1 MPWQTKDT
9 ISMRDEFVNLALS
22 GNFTISDLCSEFK
35 ISRKTGYKWIDRF
48 KREGI
53 NGLVNHSKRPL
64 VSINRISSNITDV
77 ILSTRDNFPAW
88 GARKL
93 RQYLVNKGYDQLPS
107 EMTFNRVLKK
117 HGRIDPSESEKRQAF
132 IRFEKENPNELW
144 QMDFKGHFKMG
155 SKRCHPL
162 TVLDDHSRF
171 SIILKACEG
180 ETYLAVRSALED
192 AFCEYGLPEAMT
204 MDNGSPWKG
213 SPPGTLSKLTVWLMR
228 LGIKVSHSSVRHP
241 QTQGKDERFHRSLK
255 EEVLKYHQF
264 RNIEETQ
271 NILDDWRRI
280 YNFERPHEGIGLL
293 CPIQRYKPSTRPYPK
308 KLPKVEYKADD
319 IVRKVQGCGC
329 INYHDTRYFVGEH
342 LKGEHVAIR
351 ATSDEGVYG
360 IYFVNTKIARM
371 TLKGRFLAKMKE
383 KNNEFQ

>member
-9 ISMRDEFVNLALS
+9 ISMRDEFINKAMS
-22 GNFTISDLCSEFK
+22 SEFTISKLCSEYK
-35 ISRKTGYKWIDRF
+35 ISRKTGYKWIERF
-48 KREGI
+48 KEDGVD
-53 NGLVNHSKRPL
+53 GLLNHSRRPQSS
-64 VSINRISSNITDV
+64 VNRTSCEIIDI
-77 ILSTRDNFPAW
+77 ILNTRNRFPAW

-93 RQYLVNKGYDQLPS
+93 RQYLINKGHDNLPS
-107 EMTFNRVLKK
+107 EITFNRVLKK
-117 HGRIDPSESEKRQAF
+117 HGKIDPIESEKRQHF

-171 SIILKACEG
+171 SIVLKACEG
-180 ETYLAVRSALED
+180 ETFLEVHNGLEN
-192 AFCEYGLPEAMT
+192 AFREYGLPDGMT

-213 SPPGTLSKLTVWLMR
+213 SPPWTLSRLTVWLMR

-255 EEVLKYHQF
+255 EEVLRYHQF
-264 RNIEETQ
+264 INLRETQ
-271 NILDDWRRI
+271 KILDEWRKI

-293 CPIQRYKPSTRPYPK
+293 CPIQRYKSSLRPYPE
-308 KLPKVEYKADD
+308 KLPEIEYKPDD
-319 IVRKVQGCGC
+319 IVRKVQACGC
-329 INYHDTRYFVGEH
+329 INFHDIRYFVGEH

-351 ATSDEGVYG
+351 PTSVEGVYE
-360 IYFVNTKIARM
+360 IYFVNTRVARIS
-371 TLKGRFLAKMKE
+371 LK
-383 KNNEFQ
+383 